1 MKHVS
6 AWIFFCGLW
15 LSGPAQALENRANF
29 DVSLGYREDR
39 LSWNIAYD
47 LSGASTP
54 NILSELTWTS
64 LHSAQIK
71 LGADYTHRSGIH
83 LQGSAAYG
91 RIDNGDNQDSDYF
104 GDNRT
109 LEFSRSN
116 NKTDG
121 DNVRDAS
128 VAVGYR
134 IAAFEGNRRSNT
146 YTTLLL
152 GYSRHEQHLRIT
164 GGNQT
169 VETPGLTPPLGPFGG
184 LNSTYQTQWKG
195 PWVGLHLL
203 SEERNG
209 FASFLNLDHH
219 QADYYAEADWNLR
232 TDFQHPV
239 SYTHSAD
246 GAGDGIAIGFIAG
259 RRDDRPN
266 TWVMTFTWEYQRW
279 TTDPGLDR
287 TFFSDGT
294 TADTRLNDV
303 TWTSSSVS
311 LGLQRRF

>member
-39 LSWNIAYD
+39 LSWNIAND

-54 NILSELTWTS
+54 NILSELKWTS
-64 LHSAQIK
+64 LRSAQLK
-71 LGADYTHRSGIH
+71 LGADYTHSSGMH
-83 LQGSAAYG
+83 VQGSAAYG
-91 RIDNGDNQDSDYF
+91 RIDKGDNQDSDYL

-109 LEFSRSN
+109 LEFSRSD

-134 IAAFEGNRRSNT
+134 IAAFKDRVRSNT

-164 GGNQT
+164 DGNQT
-169 VETPGLTPPLGPFGG
+169 VPATGPFTG
-184 LNSTYQTQWKG
+184 LNSTYETRWKG

-209 FASFLNLDHH
+209 FASFLNLEHH
-219 QADYYAEADWNLR
+219 KADYSADADWNLR
-232 TDFQHPV
+232 ADFQHPV

-259 RRDDRPN
+259 RRDDKPEN
-266 TWVMTFTWEYQRW
+266 WVMTFTWEYQRW